1 MCVYM
6 QINQSI
12 SFHWY
17 NLCLTLNGF
26 KCRWLDGKRFDRISN
41 FGYGLRKYFCVALV
55 FIGMLRPLLWT
66 YHESNFWIE
75 FFYITEFACKI
86 GRFWFK
92 SIAKYKLSFYRI
104 EIWMNHAYIS
114 AVQIDQ
120 YCNSVECFVNCTHV
134 TFCWDFLHADQIHGM
149 EWIEIKKKPL

>member
-1 MCVYM
+1 MEDVIDDKRIQGKMCVYM

-26 KCRWLDGKRFDRISN
+26 ECRWLDGKRIDRISN

-55 FIGMLRPLLWT
+55 FIGMLRPPLWM
-66 YHESNFWIE
+66 YHESNFCIE
-75 FFYITEFACKI
+75 FFYITEFAYKI

-92 SIAKYKLSFYRI
+92 SIAKYELSFYRI

-120 YCNSVECFVNCTHV
+120 Y
-134 TFCWDFLHADQIHGM
+134 
-149 EWIEIKKKPL
+149 